1 MWGVARAP
9 SEARCQDDGSR
20 ACGPS
25 QHDGYR
31 EQGTRPPQHG
41 RRLGPTDPEAPSSR
55 GIQRLRAREG
65 SRGSELERDP
75 EAPSSRGARADLDSM
90 MGTRKGD
97 PRIGLAAKVTWVRV
111 GVRVRV
117 RGER

>member
-65 SRGSELERDP
+65 SRGSELER
-75 EAPSSRGARADLDSM
+75 GARGPGLDDGHAEGGSSD
-90 MGTRKGD
+90 R
-97 PRIGLAAKVTWVRV
+97 LS
-111 GVRVRV
+111 
-117 RGER
+117 GEGHLGEGGGEGEGAW